1 MRLVLSFQ
9 YPRLCIWYQQYWPRK
24 LRQKDVRQ
32 LSRKKKK
39 REPRFSRQ
47 SSFQKFDKI
56 LHNEGILSRIP
67 SILRNSLFE
76 SKPRID

>member
-39 REPRFSRQ
+39 GNLGFHGKAVFRNLI
-47 SSFQKFDKI
+47 KFYTTKA
-56 LHNEGILSRIP
+56 
-67 SILRNSLFE
+67 F
-76 SKPRID
+76 